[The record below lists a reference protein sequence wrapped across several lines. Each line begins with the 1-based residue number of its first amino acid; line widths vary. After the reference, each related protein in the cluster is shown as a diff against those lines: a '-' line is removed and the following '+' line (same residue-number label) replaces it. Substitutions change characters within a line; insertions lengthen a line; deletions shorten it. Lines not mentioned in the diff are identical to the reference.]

1 MEWIS
6 IWDKLPPEGEDVLI
20 QYFNGSGDKNWVVG
34 YYSKGVWHIS
44 NVPSPFVDD
53 ELESPEA
60 WCEIEPYSVP
70 LSNKEAWGYVE
81 NEDEMRA
88 LVDEIIAYALRTPQ
102 PTAEQWLKEESTD
115 TTKEILNW

>member
-6 IWDKLPPEGEDVLI
+6 VWEELPPEGEDVLI
-20 QYFNGSGDKNWVVG
+20 QFFNGSGDKNWITG
-34 YYSKGVWHIS
+34 YYSKGVWRIS

-60 WCEIEPYSVP
+60 WCKIEPYSVP

-115 TTKEILNW
+115 TTKEMLNW